1 MLKWI
6 FITLVIILIF
16 VYIDAASKNS
26 TSGCINGVN
35 QKQKTFDLNRNK
47 FISSYYSITPT
58 K

>member
-6 FITLVIILIF
+6 LITLFVIMLF
-16 VYIDAASKNS
+16 VYIDASS
-26 TSGCINGVN
+26 TTKTTTQCAVN